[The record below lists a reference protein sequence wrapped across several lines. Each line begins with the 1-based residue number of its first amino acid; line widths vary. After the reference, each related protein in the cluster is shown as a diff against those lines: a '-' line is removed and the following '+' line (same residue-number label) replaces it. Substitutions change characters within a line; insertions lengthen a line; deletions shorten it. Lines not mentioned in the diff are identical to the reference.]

1 MLGCRLLRVAR
12 EALWV
17 LLLLLLLL
25 LLSVVM
31 GTSAGRTRLAMR
43 IVRGGCTGGGS
54 GFALLCFHRVKI
66 HQSSGV
72 AAAAA
77 ALFAG
82 SRCR

>member
-1 MLGCRLLRVAR
+1 MLGRCLLRVAR

-17 LLLLLLLL
+17 LLLVLL

-82 SRCR
+82 GRCR